1 MIQHVYLF
9 SPAPEISTLEDQHR
23 ADLQAVSLNRL
34 VVVQPCCMEKGDEQQ
49 TSPGLV
55 LWYSANQGVLKMARE
70 MHELGDSNLLL
81 RSWVD
86 GSLEVANEDLT
97 RPIPVPM
104 TLTQVCDIIWKPR
117 LSGFCQLGLRIAM
130 SLATFEEIDQA
141 LNASGDQGEG
151 FQMRRE
157 LGLMSGRLQG
167 YQELEQGWVEVR
179 LGQIQEYRQVHQAV
193 ASASAVLRIAERMDL
208 RGDFSEI
215 RSLTQLVIKQSL
227 YHRGFIMVLLI

>member
-1 MIQHVYLF
+1 M
-9 SPAPEISTLEDQHR
+9 
-23 ADLQAVSLNRL
+23 SLNKL
-34 VVVQPCCMEKGDEQQ
+34 VVVQPCCMKKGDEQQ

-55 LWYSANQGVLKMARE
+55 LWYSANQGVLEMARE

-117 LSGFCQLGLRIAM
+117 LSDFCQLGLRIAM

-215 RSLTQLVIKQSL
+215 HSLTQLVIKQSL